1 MCLHFDRT
9 LPTFESV
16 NPTVRVQKVMLLH
29 YCKKNDLILTLDICP
44 NGIYFIALTPKP
56 DSFRTASWAAQN
68 TAGTG
73 STHLFLRSTLDD
85 SQGHLSFWTTGIE
98 QSKEATI
105 CSWQLTQKLSVGI
118 EFKYMIQI
126 IILHF
131 VPRAHL
137 VNISEEKN
145 AHYVWYKFV
154 ALQRVIIFLDTWFS
168 NDVIENYC
176 KKKKHSYQWLRG
188 FKINMPIITLFF
200 MYMHLMDAKIK
211 VKRRQI

>member
-1 MCLHFDRT
+1 MLKAGLVNRKIFAFYPIKSCWESFDFVKDEMCLHFDRT

-85 SQGHLSFWTTGIE
+85 SQGHLSF
-98 QSKEATI
+98 
-105 CSWQLTQKLSVGI
+105 
-118 EFKYMIQI
+118 
-126 IILHF
+126 
-131 VPRAHL
+131 
-137 VNISEEKN
+137 
-145 AHYVWYKFV
+145 
-154 ALQRVIIFLDTWFS
+154 
-168 NDVIENYC
+168 
-176 KKKKHSYQWLRG
+176 
-188 FKINMPIITLFF
+188 
-200 MYMHLMDAKIK
+200 
-211 VKRRQI
+211 